1 MDFSLSPEQQ
11 AWVEEVRAFLREHF
25 DTEAETEA
33 RLRGNEASGPVLRRF
48 RAKMAERGWLAL
60 TWPVQYG
67 GSGRSMFEQFLLM
80 DEFAYWGAPAI
91 DLTASA
97 VAPTIMRIGTEEQKQ
112 RWLPA
117 ILRGEVEF
125 AIGYSEPEAGSDLA
139 SLRTTGRRDGDQWV
153 ITGQKL
159 WNTGAEFATHEWL
172 ICRTDPDAPKHKG
185 LSVFIVPID
194 SPGVEVQPIVT
205 WGGIRTNAVFFDE
218 VRVGSDH
225 LVGELNEGWRY
236 VTTALDFERVALG
249 VTGGLR
255 RLYDEL
261 LRLVAVRVEDGRP
274 LGARDDVRQT
284 LADLAASI
292 ELARLLN
299 CRAAWMVDQGLVPNA
314 EASMTKVVTTELQA
328 RLAAAALDL
337 AGADASVESPA
348 GVSDPVSAAVTLAQH
363 MYRQAPYLRFGGGTN
378 EVQRDI
384 IAQRGLGLGRA
395 ASR

>member
-1 MDFSLSPEQQ
+1 MDFSLSAAQE
-11 AWVEEVRAFLREHF
+11 AWVEEIRAFLRDHF
-25 DTEAETEA
+25 DAEAEAEA
-33 RLRGNEASGPVLRRF
+33 RRRGNEASGPVLRRF

-60 TWPVQYG
+60 TWPLEYG

-91 DLTASA
+91 DMTSSA
-97 VAPTIMRIGTEEQKQ
+97 VAPTIMRVGTEEQKR

-139 SLRTTGRRDGDQWV
+139 SLRTTGRRDGDDWV
-153 ITGQKL
+153 VTGQKL

-172 ICRTDPDAPKHKG
+172 VCRTDPDAPRHKG
-185 LSVFIVPID
+185 LSVLIVPID
-194 SPGVEVQPIVT
+194 SPGVRLQPIVT

-218 VRVGSDH
+218 VRVSADH

-236 VTTALDFERVALG
+236 VTTALDFERVAIG

-261 LRLVAVRVEDGRP
+261 LRLVDARVEDGLP
-274 LGARDDVRQT
+274 LAARSDVRHT
-284 LADLAASI
+284 LAGLAADI

-299 CRAAWMVDQGLVPNA
+299 YRAAWMVDQGQVPGA

-337 AGADASVESPA
+337 AGADASVESPPD
-348 GVSDPVSAAVTLAQH
+348 SPAVTLAQH
-363 MYRQAPYLRFGGGTN
+363 LYRQAPYLRFGGGTN

>member
-1 MDFSLSPEQQ
+1 MDFALTQDQQ
-11 AWVEEVRAFLREHF
+11 AWVSEIREFLRESF
-25 DTEAETEA
+25 DPAAEHEA

-48 RAKMAERGWLAL
+48 RARMAERGWLAL
-60 TWPVQYG
+60 TWPVEHG

-91 DLTASA
+91 DLTSSA
-97 VAPTIMRIGTEEQKQ
+97 VAPTLMRVGPEAQKQ

-125 AIGYSEPEAGSDLA
+125 AIGYSEPDAGTDLA
-139 SLRTTGRRDGDQWV
+139 SLRTTGRLDGGQWV
-153 ITGQKL
+153 ISGEKL

-172 ICRTDPDAPKHKG
+172 VCRTDPDAPKHKG
-185 LSVFIVPID
+185 LSVFMVPMA
-194 SPGVEVQPIVT
+194 SPGVRVQPILT
-205 WGGIRTNAVFFDE
+205 WGGIRTNAVHFDE
-218 VRVGSDH
+218 VRVSADH

-236 VTTALDFERVALG
+236 VTTALDFERVAVG

-261 LRLVAVRVEDGRP
+261 VRWAADAVVDGQPVRTH
-274 LGARDDVRQT
+274 RDVRHT
-284 LADLAASI
+284 LAGLSARID
-292 ELARLLN
+292 LARLLN
-299 CRAAWMVDQGLVPNA
+299 YRAAWMVDQGLVPNA

-328 RLAAAALDL
+328 HLAATVLDL
-337 AGADASVESPA
+337 AGRDAEHPA
-348 GVSDPVSAAVTLAQH
+348 VVLAQH

-384 IAQRGLGLGRA
+384 IAQRGLGLARA

>member
-1 MDFSLSPEQQ
+1 MDLELSPAQQ
-11 AWVEEVRAFLREHF
+11 LWVEEIRAFLREHF
-25 DTEAETEA
+25 DTEAELEA
-33 RLRGNEASGPVLRRF
+33 RRTGNEASGPILRRF
-48 RAKMAERGWLAL
+48 RAAMAERGWLAL
-60 TWPVQYG
+60 TWPTEHG

-91 DLTASA
+91 DLTSSA
-97 VAPTIMRIGTEEQKQ
+97 VAPTIMRVGTEEQKR

-125 AIGYSEPEAGSDLA
+125 AIGYSEPDAGSDLA
-139 SLRTTGRRDGDQWV
+139 SVRTTGRRDGHDWV
-153 ITGQKL
+153 ITGEKL

-172 ICRTDPDAPKHKG
+172 VCRTDPDAPRHKG

-194 SPGVEVQPIVT
+194 DPGVRVQPIVT

-218 VRVGSDH
+218 VRVGQDH
-225 LVGELNEGWRY
+225 LVGELNDGWRN
-236 VTTALDFERVALG
+236 VTTALDFERVAIG

-255 RLYDEL
+255 RLHDEL
-261 LRLVAVRVEDGRP
+261 VRLVDASGMASET
-274 LGARDDVRQT
+274 DVRHT
-284 LADLAASI
+284 LARLAMEV

-299 CRAAWMVDQGLVPNA
+299 YRAAWMVDQGLPISA

-328 RLAAAALDL
+328 RLAGVVLDL
-337 AGADASVESPA
+337 AGDDASVESASPA
-348 GVSDPVSAAVTLAQH
+348 VALAQFQ
-363 MYRQAPYLRFGGGTN
+363 YRQAPYLRFGGGTN

-395 ASR
+395 PSR